1 MYDKSNNIMNPPS
14 SLGYFV
20 YKVFGGAL
28 DDLQIIKNQT
38 FMNLDPVKCESRFL
52 DILGKQIGLKR
63 GTYNDLKYRVLIIL
77 EMYCTKTVQGLKNTL
92 DKILD
97 IFDYENLGGE
107 EIQVIVNKSKFRYS
121 DKTKTNELA
130 SDRNTESGDILE
142 PDKSITIVYPV
153 NVVPQEIKDLI
164 NDYIT
169 GVLNIV

>member
-14 SLGYFV
+14 PLGFFI
-20 YKVFGGAL
+20 YKVFGVAL
-28 DDLQIIKNQT
+28 DNLEIIENEDL
-38 FMNLDPVKCESRFL
+38 MNIDPVKCTNKFL
-52 DILGKQIGLKR
+52 DILGTNIGLKR
-63 GTYNDLKYRVLIIL
+63 GNYNDLKYRVLLIL

-92 DKILD
+92 DKIMD
-97 IFDYENLGGE
+97 IWEYEDLGGE

-130 SDRNTESGDILE
+130 SDKNTESGDILE

-164 NDYIT
+164 NDYLT
-169 GVLNIV
+169 GSLNL